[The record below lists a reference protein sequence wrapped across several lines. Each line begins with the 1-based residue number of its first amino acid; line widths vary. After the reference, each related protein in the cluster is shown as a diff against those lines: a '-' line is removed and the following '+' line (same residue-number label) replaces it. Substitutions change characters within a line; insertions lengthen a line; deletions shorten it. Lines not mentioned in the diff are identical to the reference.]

1 VNQVL
6 CKNDNIIWRII
17 EGETVL
23 LDPISGR
30 YFGLNAVGCSFWEKV
45 NGSLSLREIADQ
57 MLQEYE
63 VEEEVL
69 TGDILELVSSMKAQG
84 LLILK

>member
-1 VNQVL
+1 MNQVP
-6 CKNDNIIWRII
+6 CKNENIIWRVI

-23 LDPISGR
+23 LDPISGK

-45 NGSLSLREIADQ
+45 NGLLSLQEIADQ

-69 TGDILELVSSMKAQG
+69 TGDILELVSSMEAQG
-84 LLILK
+84 LLFLK